1 MSASTGRGKERLIGG
16 IHSVRNVLRHGADS
30 ITDVWVDS
38 SRHDKRIK
46 EILAE
51 LRRHRIPSRQV
62 TKQQLSE
69 LAPDINHQGILI
81 RASAPAATSEAD
93 LPAILQQVDGPLLL
107 LVLDG
112 VQDPHNL
119 GACLRTAD
127 AAGVHAVIAPK
138 DRSVGLTPVACKV
151 ASGAAERLPFIQVTN
166 LARTLKLL
174 ADQFGV
180 WIIGAAGEAQ
190 QSLYEVDLTTSTAL
204 VMGGEERGMRR
215 LTREHCDQLV
225 SLPMAGSVESLNV
238 SVAAG
243 VALYEVVRQRLGKVK
258 QELTTDAHR

>member
-1 MSASTGRGKERLIGG
+1 MSAAKGNNKERLIGG
-16 IHSVRNVLRHGADS
+16 IHSVRNVLRHGAES
-30 ITDVWVDS
+30 ITDAWIDS

-46 EILAE
+46 EILSE
-51 LRRHRIPSRQV
+51 LRRHRISCLQV
-62 TKQQLSE
+62 SKQQIAE
-69 LAPDINHQGILI
+69 LAPDINHQGVLI
-81 RASAPAATSEAD
+81 RTLAPAATSEAE
-93 LPAILQQVDGPLLL
+93 LPGILQQVEGPLLL

-127 AAGVHAVIAPK
+127 AAGVHAVITPK

-166 LARTLKLL
+166 LARTLKML

-190 QSLYEVDLTTSTAL
+190 LSLYEIDLKTPTVL
-204 VMGGEERGMRR
+204 VMGGEEKGMRR

-225 SLPMAGSVESLNV
+225 SLPMSGTVESLNV
-238 SVAAG
+238 SVATG
-243 VALYEVVRQRLGKVK
+243 VALYEVVRQRLAK
-258 QELTTDAHR
+258 DATS